1 MKVKGIFG
9 VAAALSIVVVLGHP
23 WVVITAGA
31 QESVVPDEGTVI
43 QGNPPPPHCGPGE
56 NGVTKDGKGC
66 LGGPI
71 VRTLPNRTPEQAAQ
85 EREQEQ
91 AQRKAYCNAHPDDC
105 NIGSRLHAYC
115 VLHPDRCFPPM
126 SAEQERNL
134 IYPTHSDL
142 EWTDENGKTWT
153 FLTDPHTGQIIKDI
167 TPTGP
172 PAQIPPD
179 QVNP

>member
-1 MKVKGIFG
+1 MKLRVVVG
-9 VAAALSIVVVLGHP
+9 VVAALSTAVVLCP
-23 WVVITAGA
+23 WVMTAGA
-31 QESVVPDEGTVI
+31 QESAVPDEGTVI

-56 NGVTKDGKGC
+56 NGITKDGKGC
-66 LGGPI
+66 GVGPI

-91 AQRKAYCNAHPDDC
+91 AQRKAYCDAHPDDC
-105 NIGSRLHAYC
+105 NIGSRLNAYC

-134 IYPTHSDL
+134 IYPTHSDTQ
-142 EWTDENGKTWT
+142 WG
-153 FLTDPHTGQIIKDI
+153 DPETGRTYLVDPDTGEIIKEVGQA
-167 TPTGP
+167 P
-172 PAQIPPD
+172 QSPPD